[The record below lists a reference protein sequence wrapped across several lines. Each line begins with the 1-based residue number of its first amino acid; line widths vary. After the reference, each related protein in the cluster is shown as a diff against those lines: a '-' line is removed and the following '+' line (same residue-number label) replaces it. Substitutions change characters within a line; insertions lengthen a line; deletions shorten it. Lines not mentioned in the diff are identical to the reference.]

1 MWVFFLACTQQ
12 AKDSGGDDSN
22 TLPVSN
28 TYTADIRLMDAAD
41 GSPLFEAILLGDQN
55 TEDVLTN
62 ESGEGQTS
70 VSENYTIKMSLD
82 GYTDHYYQG
91 RTSEDFE
98 IIALLA
104 SDAFATQIYSMLG
117 LGLDASKGTLIVA
130 LDEADLSPAI
140 GASATIDG
148 NMSQAFVIGA
158 TGPSFG
164 TVITG
169 NGSSIVSFPNL
180 DSGDYTINTIN
191 SNGVACTV
199 FPNGGD
205 AAQQISV
212 RSSAVTVAVYTC
224 P

>member
-1 MWVFFLACTQQ
+1 MWLFFLACTQQ
-12 AKDSGGDDSN
+12 QKDSGGESTNGDPDMSA
-22 TLPVSN
+22 
-28 TYTADIRLMDAAD
+28 YKADIVLMDAAD
-41 GSPLFEAILLGDQN
+41 GSPLIDVVLLGDQD

-62 ESGEGQTS
+62 ESGEGQTT
-70 VSENYTIKMSLD
+70 VSGNYTIKMSLD

-130 LDEADLSPAI
+130 LDEVDLSPAV

-164 TVITG
+164 TVITS

-180 DSGDYTINTIN
+180 ESGEYSINTLN
-191 SNGVACTV
+191 ANGVACTV

-205 AAQQISV
+205 EAQQISV
-212 RSSAVTVAVYTC
+212 RSAAVTVAVYTC